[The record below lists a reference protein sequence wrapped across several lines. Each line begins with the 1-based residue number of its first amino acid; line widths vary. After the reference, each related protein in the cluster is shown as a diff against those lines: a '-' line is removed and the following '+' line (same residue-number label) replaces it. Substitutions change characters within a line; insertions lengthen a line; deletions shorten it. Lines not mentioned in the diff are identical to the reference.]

1 MKFCKARHHAEHKGE
16 DFTVACQFTIL
27 HSDGRARRGRL
38 KLTRGVVET
47 PIFMPV
53 GTQATV
59 KGLSSEN
66 LEALDAQIILA
77 NTYHLYLR
85 PGHDLIAEAGG
96 LQGFMSWDRPMLTDS
111 GGFQVFSLSEL
122 REIEEQGVWF
132 RSHLDGSRHLFTPEK
147 VMEIQ
152 QALGADIAMAFD
164 ECAPYPA
171 EYAYVKASLERT
183 TRWAERCK
191 KAHTREDQ
199 ALFGIVQGGMF
210 ADLRTQSL
218 EEIVALDFPGYAI
231 GGLSVGEP
239 KELMYEMLA
248 HTTPQLP
255 DDRPRYLM
263 GVGSPDAI
271 FQAVAEG
278 IDMFDCVLPTRAAR
292 HGSVFTADGEITVR
306 NATFAGD
313 FRPLDPD
320 CTCPVCRRYTR
331 AYIRHLIR
339 AREILGH
346 HLCTWHNVHFMLR
359 LMERIRDAIANGRF
373 QELWDEFSARFYGED
388 TEEEGTENCRS

>member
-1 MKFCKARHHAEHKGE
+1 M
-16 DFTVACQFTIL
+16 ACRFTIYQR
-27 HSDGRARRGRL
+27 DGRARTGRL
-38 KLTRGVVET
+38 ELTHGVVET
-47 PIFMPV
+47 PVFMPV

-59 KGLSSEN
+59 KGLASEH
-66 LEALDAQIILA
+66 LEALDASIILS

-85 PGHDLIAEAGG
+85 PGHDLVAEAGG
-96 LQGFMSWDRPMLTDS
+96 LHGFMSWDRPILTDS
-111 GGFQVFSLSEL
+111 GGFQVFSLAEL
-122 REIEEQGVWF
+122 REIEEDGVWF

-152 QALGADIAMAFD
+152 QSLGADIAMAFD

-171 EYAYVKASLERT
+171 EYSYVKASLERT

-191 KAHTREDQ
+191 KAHTRKDQ

-210 ADLRTQSL
+210 PELRTQSL
-218 EEIVALDFPGYAI
+218 EEIVAFDFPGYAI

-239 KELMYEMLA
+239 KPLMYEMLT

-271 FQAVAEG
+271 FHAVSEG
-278 IDMFDCVLPTRAAR
+278 VDMFDCVLPTRAAR
-292 HGSVFTADGEITVR
+292 HGSVLTADGEITVR
-306 NATFAGD
+306 NATFARD
-313 FRPLDPD
+313 FRPLDPE
-320 CTCPVCRRYTR
+320 CTCPVCQRYTR

-339 AREILGH
+339 AKEILGQ
-346 HLCTWHNVHFMLR
+346 HLCTVHNVHFMLC
-359 LMERIRDAIANGRF
+359 LMERIREAIAGGQF
-373 QELWDEFSARFYGED
+373 HSLWAEFTARFYGED
-388 TEEEGTENCRS
+388 LGKERAEDCRN